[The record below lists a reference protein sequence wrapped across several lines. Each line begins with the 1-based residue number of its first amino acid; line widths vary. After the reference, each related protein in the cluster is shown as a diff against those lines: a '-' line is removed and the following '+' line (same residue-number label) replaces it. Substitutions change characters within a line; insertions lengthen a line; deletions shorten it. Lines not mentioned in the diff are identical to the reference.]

1 MNQKCNIFRFR
12 SASINYSTYFY
23 ILEYIRGRIL
33 LREERV
39 TGIILAGG
47 MSSRF
52 GSNKALTRFDGEK
65 LIHRLYKNLTAV
77 TDQMILI
84 TNTPEDY
91 GFLNITTQ
99 HDLIPNCGPIGGIY
113 TALSTAQT
121 SLIFCVACD
130 MPFVNPAFLEHMIRR
145 SKGYDVVVPIH
156 NGQEEPL
163 CAIYRKTCLK
173 TIYDQI
179 SSQKFKITEFYKNV
193 RVLRLNPSD
202 SGFSENDMFF
212 NINYPTDIKEALKR
226 LKNQRL
232 SS

>member
-1 MNQKCNIFRFR
+1 MYKRQTYAYG
-12 SASINYSTYFY
+12 SAAAHVTVDPNTGNVE
-23 ILEYIRGRIL
+23 LLDMLMVEDVGRI
-33 LREERV
+33 
-39 TGIILAGG
+39 
-47 MSSRF
+47 
-52 GSNKALTRFDGEK
+52 
-65 LIHRLYKNLTAV
+65 
-77 TDQMILI
+77 
-84 TNTPEDY
+84 
-91 GFLNITTQ
+91 
-99 HDLIPNCGPIGGIY
+99 
-113 TALSTAQT
+113 
-121 SLIFCVACD
+121 
-130 MPFVNPAFLEHMIRR
+130 VNPLTLHGQAIGAMVQGLGGAFLEHMIRR